1 MPQLKRG
8 RHVALSA
15 SPYLSRLASKIST
28 RCELRA
34 GAMVEKRYLYS
45 SNTDN
50 KRQLVTRERDWT
62 DQHCAGCPMDRKG
75 LSTGKNTLLK

>member
-15 SPYLSRLASKIST
+15 SPYLSLLASKIST

-34 GAMVEKRYLYS
+34 GAMIEKRYLYS
-45 SNTDN
+45 SNTAN

-62 DQHCAGCPMDRKG
+62 DQRCAGSPMNRKG
-75 LSTGKNTLLK
+75 LSLGKNTVLK